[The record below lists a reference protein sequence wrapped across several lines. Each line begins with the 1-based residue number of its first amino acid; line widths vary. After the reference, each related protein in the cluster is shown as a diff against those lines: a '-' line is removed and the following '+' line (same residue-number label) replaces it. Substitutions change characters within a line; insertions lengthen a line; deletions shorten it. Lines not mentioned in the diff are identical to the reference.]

1 MSFPPS
7 FIDESFAVPLSL
19 DTEIFHLIVLE
30 DSLAILDFEAVM
42 SSQKRLAGIFGLG
55 SEWPKS
61 TMSLAENIESL
72 KVHKQEFDSR
82 EAFAYSVL
90 NPSKTKCLGCVYI
103 DPSRSLLYDCDVYLW
118 IRDDNLALD
127 KELYNTV
134 HTWLSTEW
142 PFSKIA
148 FPGLCISWAEWHK
161 VLPVL

>member
-19 DTEIFHLIVLE
+19 ATENFHFTVLE

-42 SSQKRLAGIFGLG
+42 SSQKRLVGIFGLG

-90 NPSKTKCLGCVYI
+90 NPNKTKCLGCVYI
-103 DPSRSLLYDCDVYLW
+103 DPSRSQQYDCDVYLW
-118 IRDDNLALD
+118 IRDDNLALE

-148 FPGLCISWAEWHK
+148 FPGRCISWAEWQK
-161 VLPVL
+161 VLTVL